1 MTIAIISD
9 IHDNLNKL
17 EKCLIVCKENKVSK
31 IICCGDV
38 CSKDTLKFISTGFPG
53 EIFLVEGNAETYNY
67 KDLDRFTNI
76 NFQYLLGYTE
86 IDKLKIGF
94 CHKSKD
100 ILKVLNGSKDKLD
113 FIFYGHS
120 HKPWLE
126 NKNNTLLINPGNVA
140 GVFYQASFALFNTS
154 TRKLELISIS

>member
-1 MTIAIISD
+1 MQIAIISD
-9 IHDNLNKL
+9 MHDNLLKL
-17 EKCLIVCKENKVSK
+17 EKCLNTCNKIAVSK

-38 CSKDTLKFISTGFPG
+38 CSKDTLKFLSLNFPG
-53 EIFLVEGNAETYNY
+53 EIFLVEGNAETFEK
-67 KDLDRFTNI
+67 KDLKEFSNI
-76 NFQYLLGYTE
+76 NFQGLIGYTE
-86 IDKLKIGF
+86 LDKLKIGF

-100 ILKVLNGSKDKLD
+100 IPKVLNGFKDKLD

-126 NKNNTLLINPGNVA
+126 NKNNTLFINPGNVA
-140 GVFYQASFALFNTS
+140 GIFYQASFALFNTS